1 MHICANCFICF
12 SALFRYATPFVLP
25 HSSSCH
31 IVKIVYQSRV
41 KKHCSSI
48 YFFKLHQIQI
58 YFQIYL
64 IYLWIVDSFFYHPPI
79 FYSSRRFVME
89 AHQELNPSGKGERE
103 KGEHIIILAEGEII
117 IRLSGLIQASSTFS
131 IILV

>member
-1 MHICANCFICF
+1 
-12 SALFRYATPFVLP
+12 
-25 HSSSCH
+25 
-31 IVKIVYQSRV
+31 
-41 KKHCSSI
+41 
-48 YFFKLHQIQI
+48 
-58 YFQIYL
+58 
-64 IYLWIVDSFFYHPPI
+64 
-79 FYSSRRFVME
+79 ME